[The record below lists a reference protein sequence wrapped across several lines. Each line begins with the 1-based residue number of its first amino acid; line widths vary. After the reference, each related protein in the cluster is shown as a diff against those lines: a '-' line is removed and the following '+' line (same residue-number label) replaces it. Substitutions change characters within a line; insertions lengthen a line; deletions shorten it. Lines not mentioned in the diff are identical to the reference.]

1 MKEPMYRIQLD
12 LTAPDLRRLSLH
24 LRTAIKS
31 YESKEIFDDFGSP
44 MQGELVASVN
54 RIIDEINAGADL
66 VEEI

>member
-1 MKEPMYRIQLD
+1 
-12 LTAPDLRRLSLH
+12 
-24 LRTAIKS
+24 
-31 YESKEIFDDFGSP
+31 